1 MAKEKNEKQDKILI
15 YTKDKLIRHIPES
28 KLNKVWKATGKSIR
42 QAMEE
47 RGWKEG
53 INPKTKLPEIKIVEQ
68 KNEAKAEAV
77 KDVEN
82 N

>member
-1 MAKEKNEKQDKILI
+1 
-15 YTKDKLIRHIPES
+15 
-28 KLNKVWKATGKSIR
+28 
-42 QAMEE
+42 MEE

>member
-28 KLNKVWKATGKSIR
+28 KLNKVWNATGKSIR

-77 KDVEN
+77 TDVEYN
-82 N
+82 